1 MMMDDKGETV
11 SRVTVI
17 MPVYNGGKY
26 IKDAIQSILDQT
38 YPDFTLLCI
47 DDCSTDE
54 SLDIIRTFHDDRIQ
68 IIQNK
73 SNRGIAY
80 TRNRGLDLAE
90 TEYIALLDNDDVAM
104 PYRLEHEVEF
114 LDANLE
120 IQVVGG
126 HQRQIDGEGKDLNK
140 QWSVYLNPAYIAAYL
155 LLNNTI
161 ANGTTM
167 FRKAFIEKHK
177 IRYKDNMYGTEDY
190 EFWVQCSL
198 KGRIQ
203 NLDEVFLLWR
213 VAGQNET
220 FYRMNQ
226 FETVRKEALYKIR
239 NHALTAIGIN
249 LTHEKL
255 LLLGRV
261 FYDDGVVDNLE
272 DLEMLYRVLKE
283 ISDQALILNLDHSR
297 EIITMCR
304 KRFGE
309 KVGKAFFLWE

>member
-1 MMMDDKGETV
+1 M
-11 SRVTVI
+11 
-17 MPVYNGGKY
+17 
-26 IKDAIQSILDQT
+26 
-38 YPDFTLLCI
+38 
-47 DDCSTDE
+47 
-54 SLDIIRTFHDDRIQ
+54 
-68 IIQNK
+68 
-73 SNRGIAY
+73 
-80 TRNRGLDLAE
+80 
-90 TEYIALLDNDDVAM
+90 
-104 PYRLEHEVEF
+104 
-114 LDANLE
+114 
-120 IQVVGG
+120 
-126 HQRQIDGEGKDLNK
+126 
-140 QWSVYLNPAYIAAYL
+140 
-155 LLNNTI
+155 
-161 ANGTTM
+161 
-167 FRKAFIEKHK
+167 
-177 IRYKDNMYGTEDY
+177 
-190 EFWVQCSL
+190 QCSL

-309 KVGKAFFLWE
+309 KVGKAFFLW